1 MRQFFLSL
9 VILVVVVGGAGFAN
23 YHRNAPLDAELADRP
38 YARYADSD
46 IEALLEAHTAERDRI
61 RGVLSQQGSDPTGV
75 MNGFA
80 AGDFVGKLDAFDK
93 FQQRNNVYKQVN
105 GVALE
110 HEVEIEVLEK
120 EKSIRKRGLNDPRKR
135 MWRRVLTF

>member
-38 YARYADSD
+38 YALYSDAD
-46 IEALLEAHTAERDRI
+46 IESLLKAHTSERDRI
-61 RGVLSQQGSDPTGV
+61 RGVLSQEGSDPTQV

-80 AGDFVGKLDAFDK
+80 AADFVGKLNAFDK
-93 FQQRNNVYKQVN
+93 FQQRNNVYKRVN
-105 GVALE
+105 GMALE

-120 EKSIRKRGLNDPRKR
+120 EKNIRKRGLNDPRKR
-135 MWRRVLTF
+135 MWRRILTF